1 MRDELPGTLKVVT
14 VWLLIGAAVFLGF
27 QWWERESR
35 KSAFS
40 ADGDRVE
47 IRRAADGHYHWPGHI
62 NGKAV
67 DFLVD
72 TGATGVAIPTALA
85 RELGLDAE
93 GSSDA
98 MTAGGAVRGEIVRA
112 DLSLQGGVRAT
123 RQRMVALPALE
134 SPLLG
139 MAVLGRLPWQQRD
152 GVLVVELKRAR

>member
-1 MRDELPGTLKVVT
+1 MRDELPGTLKLVT

-27 QWWERESR
+27 QWWEHESR
-35 KSAFS
+35 KATFS
-40 ADGDRVE
+40 VEGERVE

-85 RELGLDAE
+85 RELGLVAE
-93 GSSDA
+93 GTSDA

-112 DLSLQGGVRAT
+112 DLSLQGGVRVN

-152 GVLVVELKRAR
+152 GVLVVELKPQR